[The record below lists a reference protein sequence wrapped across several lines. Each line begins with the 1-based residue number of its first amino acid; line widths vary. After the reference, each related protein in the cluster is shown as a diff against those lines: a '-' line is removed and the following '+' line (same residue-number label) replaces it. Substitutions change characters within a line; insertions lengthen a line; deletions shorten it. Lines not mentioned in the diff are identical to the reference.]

1 MPLADRW
8 APAAAAAPG
17 AAEPEDGSARPA
29 HTSRRSTDGSLGSH
43 GLLVARGSWEARE
56 ARQPLQDTPTHTLS
70 PRQCPPSPH
79 PSVSQLAWFRC
90 RGREPQPRPQLEAGS
105 CRGVRLSESRE
116 RLTRALCTNGSTSG
130 NVILQQP
137 VLHLHLEDNYA
148 GMLTGPVAIGA
159 GSEASERPFLGHCY
173 THGFSAATEKGD
185 IYLRVPVRQDAGSIV
200 T

>member
-1 MPLADRW
+1 MLRAPHTPLA
-8 APAAAAAPG
+8 
-17 AAEPEDGSARPA
+17 
-29 HTSRRSTDGSLGSH
+29 
-43 GLLVARGSWEARE
+43 
-56 ARQPLQDTPTHTLS
+56 ARQMVHLGPTGCWLHGEAGRPEKPASPSRTPPTHTLS

-173 THGFSAATEKGD
+173 THGFSAATEKVD
-185 IYLRVPVRQDAGSIV
+185 IYLRVPVRQDAGSVV

>member
-1 MPLADRW
+1 MP
-8 APAAAAAPG
+8 
-17 AAEPEDGSARPA
+17 S
-29 HTSRRSTDGSLGSH
+29 
-43 GLLVARGSWEARE
+43 
-56 ARQPLQDTPTHTLS
+56 
-70 PRQCPPSPH
+70 
-79 PSVSQLAWFRC
+79 SVSQLAWFRC

-173 THGFSAATEKGD
+173 PHGFSAATEKGD